1 MSKWFFAIDRGGTFT
16 DVIGIDPSN
25 KLHKLKLLSESLL
38 YEDSVIE
45 GIRRLLKLNSNQKI
59 PSNQID
65 RIRIGTTIATN
76 ALLERKGAKT
86 ALLITKG
93 FRDLLEIGNQSRPR
107 LFDLSIKKPEKLFKE
122 VFEIDERLDSEG
134 NIIHS
139 LNERKLLQDLKKLKD
154 KDIDSVAI
162 VLMHSWKN
170 AVHEERCYE
179 IAKSQGF
186 SNISISSKVIPLI
199 KIVGRGQ
206 TTVVDSYLYPI
217 LHKYILSIEK
227 ELGKIPVEFMQ
238 SSGGL
243 TDSLSLNGKDAIMS
257 GPAGGVIAAAKIGNL
272 NKIDDII
279 GFDMG
284 GTSTDISKY
293 SGEFE
298 RVVEVK
304 AGGIEFQASS
314 LDVKTIA
321 AGGGSLLWFDGSK
334 LQVGPESAG
343 SNPGPVCYGLGGKL
357 ALTDA
362 NLILNRINPE
372 YFPSVFGPN
381 QDQKLDRES
390 AENEF
395 KKLKEIINTK
405 TSSSFSIE
413 ELALGFIDIAN
424 EKMSNAIK
432 EISVSRGYD
441 VRKYGLIC
449 FGGASPQH
457 SCGIAKL
464 LGIKKTIIHPLASLQ
479 SAYGIANAEQFR
491 YGIQSFVSSLNK
503 DSLNEASQMCRRI
516 KSDYILEL
524 EKLGIASDNI
534 RYDYLLDL
542 RIIGTDSHLTVSLE
556 NIDSITQ
563 AFTEKYQ
570 KIFGFKPSGKIE
582 IANIKVEVYGANTR
596 IPEIPSERK
605 GTKFSKS
612 LIEHKIFFKDKYSK
626 VPFLSRDLIP
636 IDKKSMGPAMIYDE
650 YSSILIEPGFSFR
663 CNKFNHL
670 IIEQENFVERH
681 ISEKRDPISLEIFNN
696 LFMSIAEQMGY
707 TLRNMAHS
715 VNIKERLDFS
725 CALFDGD
732 GNLVANAPHVPVHLG
747 AMSESVKSVIDS
759 NRNTMK
765 KGDFYLINN
774 PHKGGSHL
782 PDLTV
787 ISPVFSDNDK
797 PIFYAASRGH
807 HADIG
812 GITPG
817 SIPPFSTNIEEE
829 GIIID
834 NFLLVENGVF
844 REKDFEELL
853 TSSDYP
859 ARNLDE
865 RKNDVNAQI
874 ASVQNGI
881 KGIEDVIKKYGIST
895 VQSYMGYIRDNAAE
909 AMSSALENYLDGKES
924 KEVEFEDYLDNGS
937 KICVNLIIKESSNSL
952 YPYRAIVDFAGTSPQ
967 MHNNLNAPI
976 AVTKAAVLY
985 VFRLLINKDIPL
997 NSGCLDLIEIKIPK
1011 GSLLNPSNKAAVVG
1025 GNVETSQ
1032 RVTDVLLGALGIAAA
1047 SQGTMNNFVFGNLD
1061 NSGKQYYETIAGG
1074 SGATE
1079 DSHGASAVQ
1088 VHMTNTRSTDP
1099 EILEQRFKE
1108 IRLEEFSIRKN
1119 SGGDG
1124 KHRGGNGVVRS
1135 LHFLEP
1141 RKVSIV
1147 SERRS
1152 RPPYGLFGGESGK
1165 CGLNLIRSHGKE
1177 IRLESKVERV
1187 VEKGE
1192 TIIIKTPGGGGFG
1205 SNS

>member
-59 PSNQID
+59 PSDQID

-107 LFDLSIKKPEKLFKE
+107 LFDLSIQKPEKLFKE
-122 VFEIDERLDSEG
+122 VYEIDERLDSEG
-134 NIIHS
+134 NIIHD
-139 LNERKLLQDLKKLKD
+139 LNEKKLLQDLKKLKD
-154 KDIDSVAI
+154 KEIDSVAI

-217 LHKYILSIEK
+217 LHKYILSIED

-257 GPAGGVIAAAKIGNL
+257 GPAGGVIGAAKIGNL

-298 RVVEVK
+298 KVVEVQ

-362 NLILNRINPE
+362 NLILNRINPD

-381 QDQKLDRES
+381 QDQKLDRKS

-395 KKLKEIINTK
+395 KKLKKIINTK

-441 VRKYGLIC
+441 IRKYGLIC

-457 SCGIAKL
+457 SCGIAKI
-464 LGIKKTIIHPLASLQ
+464 LGIKKIIIHPLASLQ

-491 YGIQSFVSSLNK
+491 YGIQSFVSPLNK
-503 DSLNEASQMCRRI
+503 DSLIEASQICRRI
-516 KSDYILEL
+516 KLDYILEL
-524 EKLGIASDNI
+524 ENLGIDSENI
-534 RYDYLLDL
+534 RSDYLIDI

-556 NIDSITQ
+556 DIDSITK
-563 AFTEKYQ
+563 AFTERYQ
-570 KIFGFKPSGKIE
+570 KIFGFKPSGTIE

-596 IPEIPSERK
+596 IPEIQSEMK
-605 GTKFSKS
+605 STKFSKS
-612 LIEHKIFFKDKYSK
+612 LTEHKIFFKDKYSK
-626 VPFLSRDLIP
+626 VPFISRDLIP
-636 IDKKSMGPAMIYDE
+636 IGKKSMGPMMIYDE

-670 IIEQENFVERH
+670 IIEQESFVERY
-681 ISEKRDPISLEIFNN
+681 ISDKRDPISLEIFNN

-747 AMSESVKSVIDS
+747 AMSESVKSIIDS
-759 NRNTMK
+759 NKNTMK

-834 NFLLVENGVF
+834 NFLIVENGIF
-844 REKDFEELL
+844 REKDFEDLL

-859 ARNLDE
+859 ARNLEE

-895 VQSYMGYIRDNAAE
+895 VQSYMGYIRNNSAE
-909 AMSSALENYLDGKES
+909 AMSDALENYLDGKEF
-924 KEVEFEDYLDNGS
+924 KEVEFEDYLDDGS

-952 YPYRAIVDFAGTSPQ
+952 YPYQAIVDFAGTSPQ

-985 VFRLLINKDIPL
+985 VFRLLINREIPL

-1011 GSLLNPSNKAAVVG
+1011 GSLLNPNNKAAVVG

-1152 RPPYGLFGGESGK
+1152 RAPYGLFGGESGK
-1165 CGLNLIRSHGKE
+1165 CGLNSIRSHGKE

-1205 SNS
+1205 VI

>member
-59 PSNQID
+59 PSDQID

-107 LFDLSIKKPEKLFKE
+107 LFDLSIQKPEKLFKE
-122 VFEIDERLDSEG
+122 VYEIDERLDSEG
-134 NIIHS
+134 NIIHD
-139 LNERKLLQDLKKLKD
+139 LNEKKLLQDLKKLKD
-154 KDIDSVAI
+154 KEIDSVAI

-217 LHKYILSIEK
+217 LHKYILSIED

-257 GPAGGVIAAAKIGNL
+257 GPAGGVIGAAKIGNL

-298 RVVEVK
+298 KVVEVQ

-362 NLILNRINPE
+362 NLILNRINPD

-381 QDQKLDRES
+381 QDQKLDRKS

-395 KKLKEIINTK
+395 KKLKEIINIK

-441 VRKYGLIC
+441 IRKYGLIC

-457 SCGIAKL
+457 SCGIAKI
-464 LGIKKTIIHPLASLQ
+464 LGIKKIIIHPLASLQ

-491 YGIQSFVSSLNK
+491 YGIQSFVSPLNK
-503 DSLNEASQMCRRI
+503 DSLIEASQICRRI
-516 KSDYILEL
+516 KLDYVLEL
-524 EKLGIASDNI
+524 ENLGIDSENI
-534 RYDYLLDL
+534 RSDYLIDI

-556 NIDSITQ
+556 DIDSITK
-563 AFTEKYQ
+563 AFTERYQ
-570 KIFGFKPSGKIE
+570 KIFGFKPSGTIE

-596 IPEIPSERK
+596 IPEIQSEMK
-605 GTKFSKS
+605 STKFSKS
-612 LIEHKIFFKDKYSK
+612 LTEHKIFFKDKYSK
-626 VPFLSRDLIP
+626 VPFISRDLIP
-636 IDKKSMGPAMIYDE
+636 IGKKSMGPMMIYDE

-670 IIEQENFVERH
+670 IIEQESFVERY
-681 ISEKRDPISLEIFNN
+681 ISDKRDPISLEIFNN

-747 AMSESVKSVIDS
+747 AMSESVKSIIDS
-759 NRNTMK
+759 NKNTMK

-834 NFLLVENGVF
+834 NFLIVENGIF
-844 REKDFEELL
+844 REKDFEDLL

-859 ARNLDE
+859 ARNLEE

-895 VQSYMGYIRDNAAE
+895 VQSYMGYIRNNSAE
-909 AMSSALENYLDGKES
+909 AMSDALENYLDGKEF
-924 KEVEFEDYLDNGS
+924 KEVEFEDYLDDGS

-952 YPYRAIVDFAGTSPQ
+952 YPYQAIVDFAGTSPQ

-985 VFRLLINKDIPL
+985 VFRLLINREIPL

-1011 GSLLNPSNKAAVVG
+1011 GSLLNPNNKAAVVG

-1152 RPPYGLFGGESGK
+1152 RAPYGLFGGESGK
-1165 CGLNLIRSHGKE
+1165 CGLNSIRSHGKE

-1205 SNS
+1205 VI

>member
-59 PSNQID
+59 PSDQID

-107 LFDLSIKKPEKLFKE
+107 LFDLSIQKPEKLFKE
-122 VFEIDERLDSEG
+122 VYEIDERLDSEG
-134 NIIHS
+134 NIIHD
-139 LNERKLLQDLKKLKD
+139 LNEKKLLQDLKKLKD
-154 KDIDSVAI
+154 KEIDSVAI

-170 AVHEERCYE
+170 AVHEERCYD

-217 LHKYILSIEK
+217 LHKYILSIED

-257 GPAGGVIAAAKIGNL
+257 GPAGGVIGAAKIGNL

-298 RVVEVK
+298 KVVEVQ

-362 NLILNRINPE
+362 NLILNRINPD

-381 QDQKLDRES
+381 QDQKLDRKS

-441 VRKYGLIC
+441 IRKYGLIC

-457 SCGIAKL
+457 SCGIAKI
-464 LGIKKTIIHPLASLQ
+464 LGIKKIIIHPLASLQ

-491 YGIQSFVSSLNK
+491 YGIQSFVSPLNK
-503 DSLNEASQMCRRI
+503 DSLIEASQICRRI
-516 KSDYILEL
+516 KLDYVLEL
-524 EKLGIASDNI
+524 ENLGIDSENI
-534 RYDYLLDL
+534 RSDYLIDI

-556 NIDSITQ
+556 DIDSITK
-563 AFTEKYQ
+563 AFTERYQ
-570 KIFGFKPSGKIE
+570 KIFGFKPSGTIE

-596 IPEIPSERK
+596 IPEIQSEMK
-605 GTKFSKS
+605 STKFSKS
-612 LIEHKIFFKDKYSK
+612 LTEHKIFFKDKYSK
-626 VPFLSRDLIP
+626 VPFISRDLIP
-636 IDKKSMGPAMIYDE
+636 IGKKSMGPMMIYDE

-670 IIEQENFVERH
+670 IIEQESFVERY
-681 ISEKRDPISLEIFNN
+681 ISDKRDPISLEIFNN

-747 AMSESVKSVIDS
+747 AMSESVKSIIDS

-834 NFLLVENGVF
+834 NFLIVENGIF
-844 REKDFEELL
+844 REKDFEDLL

-859 ARNLDE
+859 ARNLEE

-895 VQSYMGYIRDNAAE
+895 VQSYMGYIRNNSAE
-909 AMSSALENYLDGKES
+909 AMSDALENYLDGKEF
-924 KEVEFEDYLDNGS
+924 KEVEFEDYLDDGS

-952 YPYRAIVDFAGTSPQ
+952 YPYQAIVDFAGTSPQ

-985 VFRLLINKDIPL
+985 VFRLLINREIPL

-1011 GSLLNPSNKAAVVG
+1011 GSLLNPNNKAAVVG

-1152 RPPYGLFGGESGK
+1152 RAPYGLFGGESGE
-1165 CGLNLIRSHGKE
+1165 CGLNSIRSHGKE

-1205 SNS
+1205 VI

>member
-25 KLHKLKLLSESLL
+25 KLHKLKLLSESLV
-38 YEDSVIE
+38 YEDSVVE
-45 GIRRLLKLNSNQKI
+45 GIRRLLKLHSNQKI
-59 PSNQID
+59 PSEQID

-76 ALLERKGAKT
+76 ALLERKGAET
-86 ALLITKG
+86 GLLITKG
-93 FRDLLEIGNQSRPR
+93 FKDLLEIGNQTRPR
-107 LFDLSIKKPEKLFKE
+107 LFDLSIKKPENLFKSVYE
-122 VFEIDERLDSEG
+122 VDERLDSDG
-134 NIIHS
+134 NIIRD
-139 LNERKLLQDLKKLKD
+139 LDEVKLLHDLKKLKREN
-154 KDIDSVAI
+154 IDSIAI

-170 AVHEERCYE
+170 SVHEKRCYE

-186 SNISISSKVIPLI
+186 SNISVSNEIIPLI

-217 LHKYILSIEK
+217 LHSYILSIEEK
-227 ELGKIPVEFMQ
+227 LGGIPIEFMQ

-243 TDSLSLNGKDAIMS
+243 TDSLSLNGKDALMS
-257 GPAGGVIAAAKIGNL
+257 GPAGGVIGAAKIGNL
-272 NKIDDII
+272 NKIDNII

-298 RVVEVK
+298 KVVEVK

-314 LDVKTIA
+314 LDIKTIA

-362 NLILNRINPE
+362 NLILNRINSE

-381 QDQKLDRES
+381 QDQKLDKNLAQE
-390 AENEF
+390 EF
-395 KKLKEIINTK
+395 KKLKEIINK
-405 TSSSFSIE
+405 ATSSTFSIE

-441 VRKYGLIC
+441 IREYGLVC

-457 SCGIAKL
+457 SCGIAKI

-491 YGIQSFVSSLNK
+491 YGIRSFVSSLSK
-503 DSLNEASQMCRRI
+503 DSLDKASQICQETELG
-516 KSDYILEL
+516 YISEL
-524 EKLGIASDNI
+524 ERLGISSDSI
-534 RYDYLLDL
+534 KIKYFLDL
-542 RIIGTDSHLTVSLE
+542 RIIGTDSHLTLDLQD
-556 NIDSITQ
+556 IDSITKV
-563 AFTEKYQ
+563 FSDRYQ
-570 KIFGFKPSGKIE
+570 KTFGFKPSGKIE
-582 IANIKVEVYGANTR
+582 IASIKVEVYGTNIR
-596 IPEIPSERK
+596 IPEIKIERES
-605 GTKFSKS
+605 GNS
-612 LIEHKIFFKDKYSK
+612 LDSSTNHEIFFENEYCR
-626 VPFLSRDLIP
+626 VPFLSRSSIP
-636 IDKKSMGPAMIYDE
+636 IDKKKRGPAMIYDE
-650 YSSILIEPGFSFR
+650 YSSILIEPGFSFT
-663 CNKFNHL
+663 NNEFGHL
-670 IIEQENFVERH
+670 IIEQEDFVERT
-681 ISEKRDPISLEIFNN
+681 ISDSKDPISLEIFNN
-696 LFMSIAEQMGY
+696 LFMSTAEQMGY
-707 TLRNMAHS
+707 TLQNMAHS

-747 AMSESVKSVIDS
+747 AMGESVKSIIDS
-759 NRNTMK
+759 NTNNMNR
-765 KGDFYLINN
+765 GDFYLINN

-787 ISPVFSDNDK
+787 IAPVFSDNKK

-817 SIPPFSTNIEEE
+817 SIPPFSTKIEQE

-834 NFLLVENGVF
+834 NFLIVKGGVF
-844 REKDFEELL
+844 REKEFEELL
-853 TSSDYP
+853 TFSDYP
-859 ARNLDE
+859 ARNLYE
-865 RKNDVNAQI
+865 RKNDINAQI
-874 ASVQNGI
+874 ASVH
-881 KGIEDVIKKYGIST
+881 KGIEGIENIIEKYGLKT
-895 VQSYMGYIRDNAAE
+895 VQSYMRYVREDSAE
-909 AMSSALENYLDGKES
+909 AMSNALKNYLDNKKC
-924 KEVEFEDYLDNGS
+924 KEVEFEDYLDDGS
-937 KICVNLIIKESSNSL
+937 KICVKLIIKESFNSL
-952 YPYRAIVDFAGTSPQ
+952 YPYRAIVDFTGTSPQ
-967 MHNNLNAPI
+967 MSNNLNAPV

-985 VFRLLINKDIPL
+985 VFRLLINKEIPL
-997 NSGCLDLIEIKIPK
+997 NSGCLDLIDIKIPK
-1011 GSLLNPSNKAAVVG
+1011 GTLLNPNDRAAVVG

-1047 SQGTMNNFVFGNLD
+1047 SQGTMNNFVFGSLD

-1074 SGATE
+1074 SGATQ
-1079 DSHGASAVQ
+1079 DSDGASAVQ

-1099 EILEQRFKE
+1099 EILEHRFKE
-1108 IRLEEFSIRKN
+1108 VRLEEFSIRKN
-1119 SGGDG
+1119 SGGYG
-1124 KHRGGNGVVRS
+1124 KYKEGHGVIRS
-1135 LHFLEP
+1135 LHFLES
-1141 RKVSIV
+1141 KQISIV
-1147 SERRS
+1147 SERRTI
-1152 RPPYGLFGGESGK
+1152 PPYGILGGEPGK
-1165 CGLNLIRSHGKE
+1165 CGQNSIITSDGEVELD
-1177 IRLESKVERV
+1177 SKVERLV
-1187 VEKGE
+1187 KEGE
-1192 TIIIKTPGGGGFG
+1192 TIVIKTPGGGGFG
-1205 SNS
+1205 VI

>member
-59 PSNQID
+59 PSDQID

-107 LFDLSIKKPEKLFKE
+107 LFDLSIQKPEKLFKE
-122 VFEIDERLDSEG
+122 VYEIDERLDSEG
-134 NIIHS
+134 NIIHN
-139 LNERKLLQDLKKLKD
+139 LNEKKLLQDLKKLKD
-154 KDIDSVAI
+154 KEIDSVAI

-217 LHKYILSIEK
+217 LHKYILSIED

-257 GPAGGVIAAAKIGNL
+257 GPAGGVIGAAKIGNL

-298 RVVEVK
+298 KVVEVQ

-362 NLILNRINPE
+362 NLILNRINPD

-381 QDQKLDRES
+381 QDQKLDRKS

-441 VRKYGLIC
+441 IRKYGLIC

-457 SCGIAKL
+457 SCGIAKI
-464 LGIKKTIIHPLASLQ
+464 LGIKKIIIHPLASLQ

-491 YGIQSFVSSLNK
+491 YGIQSFVSPLNK
-503 DSLNEASQMCRRI
+503 DSLIEASQICRRI
-516 KSDYILEL
+516 KLDYILEL
-524 EKLGIASDNI
+524 ENLGIDSENI
-534 RYDYLLDL
+534 RSDYLIDI

-556 NIDSITQ
+556 DIDSITK
-563 AFTEKYQ
+563 AFTERYQ
-570 KIFGFKPSGKIE
+570 KIFGFKPSGTIE

-596 IPEIPSERK
+596 IPEIQSEMK
-605 GTKFSKS
+605 STKFSKS
-612 LIEHKIFFKDKYSK
+612 LTEHKIFFKDKYSK
-626 VPFLSRDLIP
+626 VPFISRDLIP
-636 IDKKSMGPAMIYDE
+636 IGKKSMGPMMIYDE

-670 IIEQENFVERH
+670 IIEQESFVERY
-681 ISEKRDPISLEIFNN
+681 ISDKRDPISLEIFNN

-747 AMSESVKSVIDS
+747 AMSESVKSIIDS
-759 NRNTMK
+759 NKNTMK

-834 NFLLVENGVF
+834 NFLIVENGIF
-844 REKDFEELL
+844 REKDFEDLL

-859 ARNLDE
+859 ARNLEE

-895 VQSYMGYIRDNAAE
+895 VQSYMGYIRNNSAE
-909 AMSSALENYLDGKES
+909 AMSDALENYLDGKEF
-924 KEVEFEDYLDNGS
+924 KEVEFEDYLDDGS

-952 YPYRAIVDFAGTSPQ
+952 YPYQAIVDFAGTSPQ

-985 VFRLLINKDIPL
+985 VFRLLINREIPL

-1011 GSLLNPSNKAAVVG
+1011 GSLLNPNNKAAVVG

-1152 RPPYGLFGGESGK
+1152 RAPYGLFGGESGK
-1165 CGLNLIRSHGKE
+1165 CGLNSIRSHGKE

-1205 SNS
+1205 VI